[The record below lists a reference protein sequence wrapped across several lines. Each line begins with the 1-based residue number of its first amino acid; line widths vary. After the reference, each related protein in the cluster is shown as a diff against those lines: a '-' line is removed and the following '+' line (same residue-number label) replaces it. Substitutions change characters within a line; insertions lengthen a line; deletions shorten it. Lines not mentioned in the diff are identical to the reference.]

1 MTEQNVEIA
10 TVKDL
15 KIGRLVV
22 LDNEPCK
29 VMSID
34 VSKTGKHGAHKAVI
48 AAISLFTGSKKM
60 LMKPVDANIEVPIIL
75 KKSAQIVAVNGKI
88 LQLMDLE
95 TYEQFE
101 AECPDEFLA
110 KAAPGAELEIH
121 EVMGKK
127 LIIRVKGD

>member
-1 MTEQNVEIA
+1 MSAPDVEMG

-22 LDNEPCK
+22 LDGEPCK

-48 AAISLFTGSKKM
+48 AAISLFTGNKKM
-60 LMKPVDANIEVPIIL
+60 LMKPVDASIEIPIIQ
-75 KKSAQIVAVNGKI
+75 KKSAQITAVNGKN

-101 AECPDEFLA
+101 GECPDEFLA
-110 KAAPGAELEIH
+110 KAVPGAEIEVQ
-121 EVMGKK
+121 EVMGKRM
-127 LIIRVKGD
+127 IVRVKGN

>member
-1 MTEQNVEIA
+1 MTEQNVEVG

-60 LMKPVDANIEVPIIL
+60 LMKPVDANIEIPTIT
-75 KKSAQIVAVNGKI
+75 KKNAQVVAVSGKI

-101 AECPDEFLA
+101 TECPDEFA
-110 KAAPGAELEIH
+110 HKAIPGAELEIQ

-127 LIIRVKGD
+127 LITRVKGD